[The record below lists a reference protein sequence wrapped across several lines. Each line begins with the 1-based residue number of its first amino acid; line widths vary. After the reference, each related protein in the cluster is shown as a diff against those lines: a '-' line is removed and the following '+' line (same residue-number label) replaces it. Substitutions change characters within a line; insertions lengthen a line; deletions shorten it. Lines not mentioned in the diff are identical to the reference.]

1 MIETGL
7 RSLEAELGRLDRV
20 DRPRSGD
27 GEMGGTCSASDDSEG
42 SSSQWD
48 ARLLPVSGRGLEEG
62 VEGVD
67 RVDRPW
73 RGDWT

>member
-1 MIETGL
+1 
-7 RSLEAELGRLDRV
+7 
-20 DRPRSGD
+20 
-27 GEMGGTCSASDDSEG
+27 MGGTCSASDDSEG